1 MSDPAGGEGGGRA
14 ADDPGPTLQRLDP
27 DIAAPPAPEPAT
39 RPAPPVIDTRR
50 YRWMVG
56 IIGLAIVVGI
66 SVYQFASHGVGE
78 TGITAGHSLRSFA
91 AHLAASTLDGDAN
104 DHPTCSAARHDP
116 RALNVCLL
124 VRRGPLVLAFFVTGA
139 GQCVRQVDALQTLAG
154 RFPSVQFAAVAIH
167 ASHKDTAALVRAH
180 RWTIPV
186 AYDADG
192 RVGGLYGV
200 AACPMA
206 ELADR
211 GGTVRDRLV
220 GDRWQTAAALAPHV
234 RELAGGAPAG

>member
-1 MSDPAGGEGGGRA
+1 M
-14 ADDPGPTLQRLDP
+14 
-27 DIAAPPAPEPAT
+27 
-39 RPAPPVIDTRR
+39 
-50 YRWMVG
+50 
-56 IIGLAIVVGI
+56 
-66 SVYQFASHGVGE
+66 
-78 TGITAGHSLRSFA
+78 
-91 AHLAASTLDGDAN
+91 
-104 DHPTCSAARHDP
+104 
-116 RALNVCLL
+116 
-124 VRRGPLVLAFFVTGA
+124 
-139 GQCVRQVDALQTLAG
+139 
-154 RFPSVQFAAVAIH
+154 
-167 ASHKDTAALVRAH
+167 RAH